1 MEGSISEMLQLAL
14 EKANSNQISES
25 IASYQKVIS
34 LDPQNATALFCLG
47 VLYAQIGYLE
57 DAIKSF
63 EKSHKSYPNHG
74 PTLANLATLLEK
86 QDPVK
91 ASEYAILAKVS
102 LPEDDN
108 VTRIANY
115 EATDSRPTKL
125 FVKATAIV
133 PDEES
138 ITEDLNQEVSHQSRK
153 SKAKSFTTSGNHSSA
168 VAIWKGLLDEAPESP
183 EIWRGLGEA
192 LSAAG
197 YDERSEQCM
206 KRASSLEIKQ
216 EENTKEA
223 KLEEIEQDDIEALMI
238 AAEEAQ
244 SKTKEREPTRDI
256 EDAIGWYNMGIN
268 LINEGKYDDAISSF
282 EKAIGGCPPEEIE
295 LKINSHNARGNALYN
310 ASRYAESVI
319 AYHTAI
325 GIDPTSVKGKTLF
338 NMGSSYAAVEL
349 FEDAIKCFSQAIEI
363 GLDKDESIL
372 CEKQLSRCRLLA
384 REQAKRQSRV

>member
-1 MEGSISEMLQLAL
+1 MEGSISEMLQLAS
-14 EKANSNQISES
+14 EEANSNRISES
-25 IASYQKVIS
+25 IESYLRVLT
-34 LDPQNATALFCLG
+34 LDSENATALYCLG
-47 VLYAQIGYLE
+47 VLYAQIGSL
-57 DAIKSF
+57 DDSIKSF

-74 PTLANLATLLEK
+74 PTLANLATLLENI
-86 QDPVK
+86 DPVK

-102 LPEDDN
+102 FPEDDN
-108 VTRIANY
+108 ISRIANY
-115 EATDSRPTKL
+115 EVSDSSPTKL
-125 FVKATAIV
+125 FVKATAV
-133 PDEES
+133 EQEEGEN
-138 ITEDLNQEVSHQSRK
+138 IDNLNQDYSPQSRK
-153 SKAKSFTTSGNHSSA
+153 SKAKSLSSTGDHSSA

-206 KRASSLEIKQ
+206 NRAYSLEIKQ
-216 EENTKEA
+216 EEHTKEA
-223 KLEEIEQDDIEALMI
+223 PVKEIEQDDVEALMI
-238 AAEEAQ
+238 AAEEVQ
-244 SKTKEREPTRDI
+244 SKMEEKEPTRDL

-268 LINEGKYDDAISSF
+268 LMNEGKHDDALSSF

-310 ASRYAESVI
+310 AARYPESVI

-325 GIDPTSVKGKTLF
+325 GIDPKSVKGKTLF

-349 FEDAIKCFSQAIEI
+349 FEDAIKCFSQAIEM